1 MSAET
6 AKKHIQSLYEE
17 GWISYPRSSSRHLPT
32 EKVGRVQ
39 EVFQALQC
47 TNYADLVRMVDAST
61 ITEKHAT
68 FNDELV
74 DSHFAIIPTTKPYN
88 GTNRKPLEIQLY

>member
-1 MSAET
+1 
-6 AKKHIQSLYEE
+6 
-17 GWISYPRSSSRHLPT
+17 RHLPT
-32 EKVGRVQ
+32 EKVSRVQ
-39 EVFQALQC
+39 EVFQALQS

-74 DSHFAIIPTTKPYN
+74 DSHFAIIPTTKPYD
-88 GTNRKPLEIQLY
+88 GTNRKPLEIQ